1 LPASLL
7 RAGSRAAGKSPVQP
21 EITVMN
27 ATTSLAHAMPSA
39 DSVFTPRLTPDEL
52 RTRAP
57 AVFAT
62 ERHASRSPKYRFINT
77 ATIVDALGDVGLVPV
92 EARQSRSRRPDGA
105 LYARHLIRFR
115 PVRESIEIGDT
126 VGELSLLNSHD
137 GASNYQLIATLYR
150 AVCKNGLVVRG
161 ADFGF
166 VSVPHR
172 GSVVDDV
179 VAGALAIVSRLHEVA
194 PRVEAM
200 QKRTLALEEQIDFAA
215 TALAIRYADR
225 ARPDIA
231 PTALLAP
238 RREADDGADLWRV
251 FNRVQEAVLRGGFE
265 YRTAKQRAVRSRAV
279 RAIREDLRINTA
291 LWHAAAEY
299 LH

>member
-1 LPASLL
+1 
-7 RAGSRAAGKSPVQP
+7 
-21 EITVMN
+21 MN
-27 ATTSLAHAMPSA
+27 ATTSIARAMPSA
-39 DSVFTPRLTPDEL
+39 DSVFTPLLTADEL
-52 RTRAP
+52 RARAP

-62 ERHASRSPKYRFINT
+62 ERHASRSSKYRFINT
-77 ATIVDALGDVGLVPV
+77 ATIVSALGDVGLVPV
-92 EARQSRSRRPDGA
+92 EARQSKSRRPDGA

-200 QKRTLALEEQIDFAA
+200 QKRTLAFDEQLDFAQA
-215 TALAIRYADR
+215 ALSIRYVDR
-225 ARPDIA
+225 PVPDIR
-231 PTALLAP
+231 PSALLMP
-238 RREADDGADLWRV
+238 RREADDGSDLLRV
-251 FNRVQEAVLRGGFE
+251 YNRVQESVLRGGLE
-265 YRTAKQRAVRSRAV
+265 YRTQKQRTVRSRAV

-291 LWHAAAEY
+291 LWQAASAY
-299 LH
+299 LN

>member
-1 LPASLL
+1 
-7 RAGSRAAGKSPVQP
+7 
-21 EITVMN
+21 MN
-27 ATTSLAHAMPSA
+27 ATTSIARAMPSA
-39 DSVFTPRLTPDEL
+39 DSVFTPQLTTDDL

-62 ERHASRSPKYRFINT
+62 QGHASRSPKYRFINT
-77 ATIVDALGDVGLVPV
+77 ATIVSALNDVGLVPV
-92 EARQSRSRRPDGA
+92 EARQSKSRRPDGA

-115 PVRESIEIGDT
+115 PVRDSIEIGDT

-150 AVCKNGLVVRG
+150 AVCRNGLVVRG

-179 VAGALAIVSRLHEVA
+179 VAGALSIVSRLHEVA

-200 QKRTLALEEQIDFAA
+200 QKRTLGIDEQLGFAA
-215 TALAIRYADR
+215 TALSIRYVDR
-225 ARPDIA
+225 PVPAIA
-231 PTALLAP
+231 PAALLAS
-238 RREADDGADLWRV
+238 RRDADDGADLWRV
-251 FNRVQEAVLRGGFE
+251 YNRVQEAVLRGGLE
-265 YRTAKQRAVRSRAV
+265 YRTPKQRAVRSRAV

-299 LH
+299 LN

>member
-1 LPASLL
+1 
-7 RAGSRAAGKSPVQP
+7 
-21 EITVMN
+21 MN

-39 DSVFTPRLTPDEL
+39 DSVFTPMLSADDL

-77 ATIVDALGDVGLVPV
+77 ATIVSALNDVGLVPV
-92 EARQSRSRRPDGA
+92 EARQSKSRRPDGA

-150 AVCKNGLVVRG
+150 AVCRNGLVVRG

-179 VAGALAIVSRLHEVA
+179 VAGALSIVSRLHEVA

-200 QKRTLALEEQIDFAA
+200 QKRTLGVDEQLDFAHA
-215 TALAIRYADR
+215 ALAIRYVDR
-225 ARPDIA
+225 PVPDIR
-231 PTALLAP
+231 PSALLVP
-238 RREADDGADLWRV
+238 RREADDGSDLWRV
-251 FNRVQEAVLRGGFE
+251 YNRVQEAVLRGGLE
-265 YRTAKQRAVRSRAV
+265 YRTQKKRAVRSRAV

-291 LWHAAAEY
+291 LWQAASAY
-299 LH
+299 LN

>member
-1 LPASLL
+1 
-7 RAGSRAAGKSPVQP
+7 
-21 EITVMN
+21 MN

-105 LYARHLIRFR
+105 RYARHLIRFR

-225 ARPDIA
+225 PRPDIA
-231 PTALLAP
+231 PTALLPP

-251 FNRVQEAVLRGGFE
+251 FNRVQEAVLRGGLE